1 MMSDRFGLFGAD
13 LIGETRMPTI
23 AWDPSM
29 STGLESIDTQHR
41 QLIAWL
47 NDLLAAVSEG
57 RGRSEVEVVL
67 DQLERYA
74 ATHFSHE
81 EDCMARYN
89 CPVAAQNIAAHKD
102 FVKTFTGL
110 REEFDRDGA
119 TAHVIVRVETELMRW
134 LTSHIKRTDTG
145 LAACIPRKVA

>member
-1 MMSDRFGLFGAD
+1 
-13 LIGETRMPTI
+13 MPTI

-29 STGLESIDTQHR
+29 TTGLDSVDAQHK

-57 RGRSEVEVVL
+57 RGRSEVAVVL
-67 DQLERYA
+67 DQLGTYA

-89 CPVAAQNIAAHKD
+89 CPAAAQNIAAHRD
-102 FVKTFTGL
+102 FVTTFAGF

-119 TAHVIVRVETELMRW
+119 TAHLIVRVETELIRW
-134 LTSHIKRTDTG
+134 LSSHIKRTDAQ
-145 LAACIPRKVA
+145 LAPCVRSRVA